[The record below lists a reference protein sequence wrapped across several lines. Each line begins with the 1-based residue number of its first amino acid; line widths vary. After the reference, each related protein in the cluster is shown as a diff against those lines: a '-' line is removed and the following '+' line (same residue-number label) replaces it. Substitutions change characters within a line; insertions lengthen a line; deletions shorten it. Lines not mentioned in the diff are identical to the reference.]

1 MKSDKNS
8 LIGFVLLGILFFSYF
23 WYTNQQ
29 QTALVAFKKQQEDSI
44 AKVQAKLVKP
54 QDVEAAKIDS
64 LQRDSIAKIATA
76 GNFAE
81 AALGKD
87 TTVTIEN
94 EFISVVL
101 TNKGGQV
108 KSVTLKKYTIADS
121 AAVVLGQQN
130 QMGYAVNTADNKSA
144 LTSELYFTPS
154 AITKTSDGSSSIK
167 FVIASATGTSIIHTY
182 TLHPNSYALDWDIE
196 LVGANQLLTAAGR
209 R

>member
-54 QDVEAAKIDS
+54 QDVVAAKIDS

-94 EFISVVL
+94 ELISVVL

-108 KSVTLKKYTIADS
+108 KKRNVKKIYHI
-121 AAVVLGQQN
+121 G
-130 QMGYAVNTADNKSA
+130 
-144 LTSELYFTPS
+144 
-154 AITKTSDGSSSIK
+154 
-167 FVIASATGTSIIHTY
+167 
-182 TLHPNSYALDWDIE
+182 
-196 LVGANQLLTAAGR
+196 
-209 R
+209 

>member
-23 WYTNQQ
+23 WYTSQQ

-54 QDVEAAKIDS
+54 QDVVAAKIDS

-94 EFISVVL
+94 ELISVVL
-101 TNKGGQV
+101 SNKGGQV
-108 KSVTLKKYTIADS
+108 KSVTLKKYTISDT
-121 AAVVLGQQN
+121 AAVKLVQQN
-130 QMGYAVNTADNKSA
+130 QMGYAVNTADNKTA
-144 LTSELYFTPS
+144 LTSDLYFSPS
-154 AITKTSDGSSSIK
+154 IITKTSDGSSSIQ
-167 FVIASATGTSIIHTY
+167 IHIT
-182 TLHPNSYALDWDIE
+182 
-196 LVGANQLLTAAGR
+196 
-209 R
+209 